1 MDITVTTHVYYL
13 SPAYLLIIVVLVG
26 FIYQLIRNQEYK
38 NTLLSSTIIGII
50 ITLLLVPFTD
60 LVYFF
65 LRMGIFVVLVLLGG
79 FLAVGFKKLRM
90 INEMETFHELTENE
104 SEDQRKW
111 WSGQSPRSQSIII
124 CSASL
129 LSIILI
135 INTICFLD
143 PIENSVELEIHS
155 IPDGLKDMNYTDNG
169 ETIFIIAKNSTQ
181 YALKGSSEAGAIVT
195 ITSGD
200 LGIYNQT
207 LPLDA
212 ENKYAYNLN
221 IPSNVSN
228 IKITLEATKPEK
240 KDKTINFFIKKQ

>member
-1 MDITVTTHVYYL
+1 MDITGSTHVYYL

-26 FIYQLIRNQEYK
+26 FIYQLIRSQKYK

-50 ITLLLVPFTD
+50 ITLLLVPLD
-60 LVYFF
+60 NLMYFF
-65 LRMGIFVVLVLLGG
+65 LHMGKFVALVILGG
-79 FLAVGFKKLRM
+79 FLAVGFKKLR
-90 INEMETFHELTENE
+90 ITNEKENFHELPKNE
-104 SEDQRKW
+104 SEGHRKW
-111 WSGQSPRSQSIII
+111 WSGQNPRNQTITI

-135 INTICFLD
+135 ISTVCLLD
-143 PIENSVELEIHS
+143 PIENSVGLEIHS

-169 ETIFIIAKNSTQ
+169 EVIFIIAKNSTQ
-181 YALKGSSEAGAIVT
+181 YDLKGSSEAGATVT

-207 LPLDA
+207 ILLDA

-221 IPSNVSN
+221 MPSNVSI
-228 IKITLEATKPEK
+228 IKITLEATKSGK
-240 KDKTINFFIKKQ
+240 KDRSINFFIKKQ